1 MNTPND
7 ELGIPRIVQLENLL
21 DECIDVLADLSEDYT
36 SYSIDEIQDLVER
49 ASVILAREGE
59 EDDLASYE

>member
-7 ELGIPRIVQLENLL
+7 ELGVPRIVQLENTLDELL
-21 DECIDVLADLSEDYT
+21 DWLESQAHGYDDDQADELYALLDK
-36 SYSIDEIQDLVER
+36 
-49 ASVILAREGE
+49 AAAILAREGE